1 MDLGVTW
8 SASGNVL
15 WFMYTRLGGVKS
27 ASLVRSGE
35 VCTKIMNMTRLAAR
49 AAGLENPGAKL
60 TLLRFRPKPNGPP
73 KLTLKA
79 ADSRHYLPLLQKTL
93 EMFFPPTTAREK
105 VLHAC
110 VRALANVYKEL
121 DNWDP
126 AESPPRLAAQARQ
139 HLITYIELRDTA
151 DEEFNILW
159 RVLPKHHL
167 FIHIAEATQSTRL
180 CPKLEWCYG
189 DEDEIGR
196 CVKSAKKGNAMHLST
211 SLLAHYRASFEQ

>member
-1 MDLGVTW
+1 MERQRQRFMVHVHEAGWCQVGVSGTIRRSVHQNNEHDAAGGARRRTREPRREADVAEIPAKTKW
-8 SASGNVL
+8 PTEADAQSRGLEALFAAAPENAGNV
-15 WFMYTRLGGVKS
+15 
-27 ASLVRSGE
+27 
-35 VCTKIMNMTRLAAR
+35 
-49 AAGLENPGAKL
+49 
-60 TLLRFRPKPNGPP
+60 
-73 KLTLKA
+73 
-79 ADSRHYLPLLQKTL
+79 
-93 EMFFPPTTAREK
+93 FPPTTAREK